1 MKSSIRLAGAAVLCA
16 SLLLAACAKHQ
27 DSSTTTSTDATKT
40 TDTSIAATPGA
51 GTSAPDAT
59 AAADATAAP
68 ADTSTAAA
76 AATVAAAATTA
87 ADASATTS
95 AATGSS
101 GAGSTKFIE
110 MPVYPG
116 SAELKDQDI
125 SVASNGSSVV
135 IKVYSTKDDTKHV
148 IDWYKSHLP
157 ASWKNFQLSSGDKTT
172 GSFTNEGSD
181 GDQTV
186 LIATQ
191 DDKTSRIQLSTKHG
205 K

>member
-1 MKSSIRLAGAAVLCA
+1 MKSSLRLAGAAVLCA
-16 SLLLAACAKHQ
+16 SLLLTACAKSHET
-27 DSSTTTSTDATKT
+27 STSTSTDATKT

-59 AAADATAAP
+59 AASDATAAP
-68 ADTSTAAA
+68 ADASTTVP
-76 AATVAAAATTA
+76 AATAGATTATAAATTA
-87 ADASATTS
+87 AA
-95 AATGSS
+95 GSS
-101 GAGSTKFIE
+101 GGAGITFIE
-110 MPVYPG
+110 IPVYPG
-116 SAELKDQDI
+116 AAELKDQ
-125 SVASNGSSVV
+125 SVSMSANGSSVA
-135 IKVYSTKDDTKHV
+135 IKAYSTKDDTKRV

-172 GSFTNEGSD
+172 GSFSNEGTD

-191 DDKTSRIQLSTKHG
+191 DDKTTRVQLSTKHG